1 MRLFRHCRFQLI
13 SCARALT
20 ISCSLLVSAC
30 LEPGPPAGQIVV
42 KNDSQDRSYN
52 VITVSGSSGGRGS
65 IKPGERFIL
74 PRGTKSFSVERRY
87 RDFTRSYRVECPPL
101 GERGIAIRLIDI
113 HVNKIPAGCKTVYY
127 SGP

>member
-1 MRLFRHCRFQLI
+1 MI
-13 SCARALT
+13 
-20 ISCSLLVSAC
+20 ICSLLISAC
-30 LEPGPPAGQIVV
+30 LEPRPPAGQIVV
-42 KNDSQDRSYN
+42 KNDSQDKSYN
-52 VITVSGSSGGRGS
+52 VITVTGSSGGRGS